1 MHVPPHPAGPGPRP
15 APWSERLVCTA
26 RPGPRAGALAALL
39 LLLALGLPALR
50 AEDVPPAPAPAH
62 APPATP
68 AAKPDPLVVGTF
80 PITEDTVV
88 DGDTVRVPGQPSI
101 RIVGLDCEEVFH
113 RDRDREAAKADFKAY
128 ARDKR
133 GDSPMPVKFGTPAGE
148 AARAFA
154 SQLLAGATALRIE
167 RDGLEGP
174 EHDGFDRLL
183 GHVIVVKPQGE
194 LHFAL
199 EMVRAGHSPYFVK
212 YGRTRRMDA
221 EFTAAEAEARTARR
235 GIWGSAGPAHYPD
248 YDERLAWWQAR
259 ARQVDAWRAAP
270 DAPERIELGTHL
282 GTQRLAQRTG
292 QPVLLF
298 GTVGR
303 LRLDEFPFIVYL
315 AHKKGEDLPVVI
327 RDRKVLEAIDPLK
340 LSHGYVVVKGTL
352 TSYRGKPQ
360 VEVAEAAQVTSAP

>member
-1 MHVPPHPAGPGPRP
+1 MHVPSPSGPPAPRRARP
-15 APWSERLVCTA
+15 AHAAS
-26 RPGPRAGALAALL
+26 LAALGL
-39 LLLALGLPALR
+39 LLLALGTPALR
-50 AEDVPPAPAPAH
+50 ADDVPPAPAPVPAPAP
-62 APPATP
+62 APPSATAPAP
-68 AAKPDPLVVGTF
+68 AATPDPLLVGTF
-80 PITEDTVV
+80 PITPETVV
-88 DGDTVRVPGQPSI
+88 DGDTLRVPGQPSI

-154 SQLLAGATALRIE
+154 SQLLAGASALRVE
-167 RDGLEGP
+167 RDGLQGP
-174 EHDGFDRLL
+174 DHDIYDRLL
-183 GHVIVVKPQGE
+183 GHVVVIKPQGE

-199 EMVRAGHSPYFVK
+199 ELVRAGHSPYFVK
-212 YGRTRRMDA
+212 YGRARRMDA
-221 EFTAAEAEARTARR
+221 EFRAAEAEARTARR
-235 GIWGSAGPAHYPD
+235 GIWASDGPPHYPD

-259 ARQVDAWRAAP
+259 ARQVDGWRAAP
-270 DAPERIELGTHL
+270 DAPERIELGTHEA
-282 GTQRLAQRTG
+282 TRRLAQRQG
-292 QPVLLF
+292 QPVVLF
-298 GTVGR
+298 GSVGR
-303 LRLDEFPFIVYL
+303 LRLDEFPFIVFL